1 MAKYQPGQTGN
12 PNGRKPGTPNKATS
26 KAKDWLLEF
35 LDNDTEQATK
45 DWQKLSE
52 RDRWQIRTRLY
63 DYITP
68 RMKQTD
74 LKIDV
79 DQMSDEEV
87 ERLVNEILSQA
98 EQATDN
104 G

>member
-1 MAKYQPGQTGN
+1 MPFEPGQSGN

-26 KAKDWLLEF
+26 KAKDWLLSF
-35 LDNDTEQATK
+35 LDEDTDLAQS
-45 DWQKLSE
+45 DWGKLE
-52 RDRWQIRTRLY
+52 AKDRWQLRAKLY

-79 DQMSDEEV
+79 DSMTDEQV